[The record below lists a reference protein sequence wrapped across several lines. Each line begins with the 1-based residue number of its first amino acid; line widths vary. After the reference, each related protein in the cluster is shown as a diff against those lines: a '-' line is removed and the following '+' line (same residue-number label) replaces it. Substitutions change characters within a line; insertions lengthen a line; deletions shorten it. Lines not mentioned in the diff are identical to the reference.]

1 MELIEIVLEDGC
13 HWRNRLNDI
22 GNGQFSAFGFS
33 NSRYQMRETTLTKE
47 QVVAVTDDGI
57 FMVESQSDPNTY
69 YNVNMRTGLCE
80 CPSGRN
86 HGPCVHKS
94 AIAKHHNQS
103 EFSVV
108 PETDGAMRAMYH
120 YIASGDKNIFAVTK
134 TILKSL
140 I

>member
-1 MELIEIVLEDGC
+1 MTKTVLDDDT

-33 NSRYQMRETTLTKE
+33 NSRYKMKETSLRKD
-47 QVVAVTDDGI
+47 QVVAITDDGI
-57 FMVESQSDPNTY
+57 FMVESQSDPDTY

-86 HGPCVHKS
+86 HGPCIHKC

-108 PETDGAMRAMYH
+108 PVTDGAMRAMYH
-120 YIASGDKNIFAVTK
+120 YIASGW
-134 TILKSL
+134 
-140 I
+140 